1 VKIEARYIVAAILL
15 VFAWKGNTLDLSWP
29 PVGEFVAVVEPS
41 ADQMKWAT
49 DLRVI
54 APRILPGERV
64 YLSGLYEAMRSIVER
79 DGKRDAP
86 IINTTEAFARFQ
98 SGTLELAIDLDKVG
112 KYPGL
117 DVAID
122 KVFFEAIGTD
132 EPRSLTAVERQK
144 IMDACAVLSY
154 TFGIGRD
161 G

>member
-1 VKIEARYIVAAILL
+1 MKIDVRHIVAVILL
-15 VFAWKGNTLDLSWP
+15 LFAWKGNTLDLPWP
-29 PVGEFVAVVEPS
+29 PVDEVVSVSEPS
-41 ADQMKWAT
+41 ADQKKWAT

-64 YLSGLYEAMRSIVER
+64 YLSNLYEAMRSIIER

-86 IINTTEAFARFQ
+86 IINTTEAFARFHG
-98 SGTLELAIDLDKVG
+98 GTLELAIDLDKVG

-122 KVFFEAIGTD
+122 KVFFEALGTD
-132 EPRSLTAVERQK
+132 EPRSLTDVERQK
-144 IMDACAVLSY
+144 VMDACTVLSY